1 MTPLSSSLCALVSLS
16 VILIA
21 LRNWP
26 RLVCLVALA
35 GCALPFFLPA
45 SEPLLRSVTLVFS
58 CFLLIKALQFAA
70 GHVRPRG
77 WIDFGLFIFTFAVV
91 RWETPRRPDFR
102 RAALTLLTGLFQ
114 LGLVWLL
121 MIVVLRL
128 DPHNPV
134 QLFTT
139 QLGSYLV
146 VAGFCNLSA
155 VKLSL
160 RGLDYDGGFNHPFGS
175 LSPREFWGRRWNT
188 YVSDLLHRHV
198 FLPVGGRR
206 HPWRGLLAAFAV
218 SAAFHE
224 LFFDLGTLKF
234 NGGMLAFFM
243 VQGGLVAA
251 TSRSRFYRRLA
262 RDVPVLAWFL
272 TTVLMLA
279 TGILFVYGMDGV
291 DPSHAWRRVF
301 PPS

>member
-16 VILIA
+16 VILVA

-35 GCALPFFLPA
+35 GCALPFFLPV

-58 CFLLIKALQFAA
+58 CSLLIKALQFAA
-70 GHVRPRG
+70 GHARPRG

-114 LGLVWLL
+114 LGLAWLL

-128 DPHNPV
+128 DALNPV

-139 QLGSYLV
+139 QLGCYLV
-146 VAGFCNLSA
+146 VAGLCNLSA

-160 RGLDYDGGFNHPFGS
+160 RGLDYEDGFNNPFGS
-175 LSPREFWGRRWNT
+175 LTPGEFWGRRWNT
-188 YVSDLLHRHV
+188 YVSDLLHRYV

-206 HPWRGLLAAFAV
+206 HSLRGLLAAFAV
-218 SAAFHE
+218 SGAFHE
-224 LFFDLGTLKF
+224 LLFDLGTLKF
-234 NGGMLAFFM
+234 NGGMLGFFLL
-243 VQGGLVAA
+243 QAGLVAV

-262 RDVPVLAWFL
+262 RDLPVLAWLL
-272 TTVLMLA
+272 TIILMLL
-279 TGILFVYGMDGV
+279 TGILFVRGMDGV
-291 DPSHAWRRVF
+291 DPSYAWHRVF
-301 PPS
+301 PPK